1 MDRVSKATRSRIM
14 ASVRSKGNRST
25 ERLMA
30 KVLRKEGLRGYRTQ
44 WMVPGK
50 PDFAWP
56 DRKIALFVDGCFWH
70 GCPRCNRPSKSHVGF
85 WRKKVS
91 DNRRRDLRVS
101 RRLRRQG
108 WNVLRVWEC
117 VVTSARTAQRIR
129 KALAVRPTTRPNPGR
144 AIHA

>member
-25 ERLMA
+25 EQLMA
-30 KVLRKEGLRGYRTQ
+30 RVLRKAGLRGYRKHWKVQ
-44 WMVPGK
+44 GK

-70 GCPRCNRPSKSHVGF
+70 GCPRCNRPSKSNVGF
-85 WRKKVS
+85 WRRKIS
-91 DNRRRDLRVS
+91 ANRKRDLRVS
-101 RRLRRQG
+101 RQLRRQG

-117 VVTSARTAQRIR
+117 TVSSVRTVNRIR
-129 KALAVRPTTRPNPGR
+129 KILTARVRTRQNS
-144 AIHA
+144 A